1 MHARMR
7 GERRLAHR
15 VARVEHPV
23 HPSRAEVAQPAGGQP
38 RATVAAVVVGVDGE
52 AGVVA
57 GGGEAGVATGVLG
70 PTVEQVQDGD
80 DGRAVGGEPPVVGD
94 LHAVG
99 IGEGERFDRRNLS
112 SPSMPDLLPHWD
124 VTDVFPSI
132 GSREYAAAREELGAD
147 LTRLTA
153 LYDEHDVRGG
163 ADKNVDDAAVAA
175 FDAVLEETNMVMDR
189 VQLLSGFL
197 SSYVTTDAR
206 NDLAQGELSQL
217 QAELSQLARLRS
229 RFDAWVAALGDT
241 ELTARSTSAADHA
254 YPLERSTLRA
264 AHQMSEAE
272 EGLLA
277 DLSLTGSHGLGPPLR
292 HVHRASSPST
302 VDGFDEPM
310 PMSRVRGLAYDLDA
324 KVRQAAY
331 EAELAAW
338 EANDVP
344 IIAALNA
351 VKGEAAT
358 VNRRRGWAD
367 DLEPALVANGV
378 DRPTLDAMQSAVV
391 AALPDFRRYL
401 RAKAKLLGRGDDRR
415 PPVLRPLRPPRRRR
429 GPQVGRRHRRRARR
443 RSPPTPPT
451 SQASPSGP
459 SASSWIDAEPRDGK
473 RGRRLLHGPRGRPQ
487 PRPPQLRRLSFRSVQ
502 TLAHE
507 LGHAYHNVT
516 LAQRTPLQ
524 RQLPMAL
531 AETASIFCETI
542 MVQHGLATA
551 ADSERLALIEGDLQS
566 ACQVVVDIHSRFLF
580 ERSFCEAR
588 AKRTVSS
595 AEACQ
600 LMLDAQDATYGDG
613 LDPEH
618 RPPLHVGG
626 QAALLLER
634 LLQLAVHVRPALRA
648 RPVRP
653 LHRGSRAL
661 PGWVRRPA
669 LELRP
674 RQRRRPRRPV
684 RHRRAGHGLL
694 GVVAP
699 RPAGPHRGVH

>member
-1 MHARMR
+1 MD
-7 GERRLAHR
+7 
-15 VARVEHPV
+15 
-23 HPSRAEVAQPAGGQP
+23 
-38 RATVAAVVVGVDGE
+38 TAAVG
-52 AGVVA
+52 
-57 GGGEAGVATGVLG
+57 T
-70 PTVEQVQDGD
+70 
-80 DGRAVGGEPPVVGD
+80 
-94 LHAVG
+94 
-99 IGEGERFDRRNLS
+99 
-112 SPSMPDLLPHWD
+112 DLLPHWD
-124 VTDVFPSI
+124 VTDVFPAI

-153 LYDEHDVRGG
+153 RYDEHDVRGG
-163 ADKNVDDAAVAA
+163 ADKHVDDATVAA
-175 FDAVLEETNMVMDR
+175 FEAVLEETNMVMDR
-189 VQLLSGFL
+189 VKLLSGFL

-206 NDLAQGELSQL
+206 DDLAQGELSQL

-229 RFDAWVAALGDT
+229 RFDAWVAALGDA
-241 ELTARSTSAADHA
+241 ELTARSTAAADHA

-277 DLSLTGSHGLGPPLR
+277 DLSLTGSTAWVRLYGTFTSQLSV
-292 HVHRASSPST
+292 HVEG
-302 VDGFDEPM
+302 VDGPM
-310 PMSRVRGLAYDLDA
+310 PMSRVRGLAYDHDP

-358 VNRRRGWAD
+358 VNRRRGWTD

-401 RAKAKLLGRGDDRR
+401 RAKAKLLGKEQLPFFDLFAPLGDGEARR
-415 PPVLRPLRPPRRRR
+415 WEEATDAVTETFATYSPDLEGLA
-429 GPQVGRRHRRRARR
+429 RRAVDER
-443 RSPPTPPT
+443 
-451 SQASPSGP
+451 
-459 SASSWIDAEPRDGK
+459 WIDAEPRDGK
-473 RGRRLLHGPRGRPQ
+473 RDGAFCMGLKEDRSLVLLNFDG
-487 PRPPQLRRLSFRSVQ
+487 SFRSVQ

-551 ADSERLALIEGDLQS
+551 AESERLALIEGDLQS

-613 LDPEH
+613 LDPGNRH
-618 RPPLHVGG
+618 PYMW
-626 QAALLLER
+626 AAKPHYYSS
-634 LLQLAVHVRPALRA
+634 AFYNWPYTF
-648 RPVRP
+648 
-653 LHRGSRAL
+653 
-661 PGWVRRPA
+661 
-669 LELRP
+669 
-674 RQRRRPRRPV
+674 
-684 RHRRAGHGLL
+684 GLL
-694 GVVAP
+694 FGLGLYARYTEDPERFRGGYDDLLSSCGLASAADLAGRFGIDVRATDFWASSLRVLQDRIDEFVALTN
-699 RPAGPHRGVH
+699 G

>member
-1 MHARMR
+1 M
-7 GERRLAHR
+7 
-15 VARVEHPV
+15 
-23 HPSRAEVAQPAGGQP
+23 
-38 RATVAAVVVGVDGE
+38 T
-52 AGVVA
+52 
-57 GGGEAGVATGVLG
+57 
-70 PTVEQVQDGD
+70 
-80 DGRAVGGEPPVVGD
+80 
-94 LHAVG
+94 
-99 IGEGERFDRRNLS
+99 
-112 SPSMPDLLPHWD
+112 DLLPHWD
-124 VTDVFPSI
+124 VTDVFPAI

-153 LYDEHDVRGG
+153 RYDEHDVRGG
-163 ADKNVDDAAVAA
+163 ADKHVDDATVAA
-175 FDAVLEETNMVMDR
+175 FESVLEETNMVMDR
-189 VQLLSGFL
+189 VKLLSGFL

-229 RFDAWVAALGDT
+229 RFDAWVAALGDA
-241 ELTARSTSAADHA
+241 ELTARSTAAADHA

-272 EGLLA
+272 EGMLA
-277 DLSLTGSHGLGPPLR
+277 DQTHTGSTAWVRLYGTFTSQLSV
-292 HVHRASSPST
+292 HVEG
-302 VDGFDEPM
+302 VDGPM
-310 PMSRVRGLAYDLDA
+310 PMSRVRGLAYDHDP
-324 KVRQAAY
+324 KVRRAAY

-358 VNRRRGWAD
+358 VNRRRGWPD

-401 RAKAKLLGRGDDRR
+401 RAKATRLGKEQLPFFDLFAPLGDGEARR
-415 PPVLRPLRPPRRRR
+415 WDEATDAVTETFATYSADLEGLA
-429 GPQVGRRHRRRARR
+429 RRAVDER
-443 RSPPTPPT
+443 
-451 SQASPSGP
+451 
-459 SASSWIDAEPRDGK
+459 WIDAEPRDGK
-473 RGRRLLHGPRGRPQ
+473 RDGAFCMGLKEDRSLVLLNFDG
-487 PRPPQLRRLSFRSVQ
+487 SFRSVQ

-551 ADSERLALIEGDLQS
+551 AESERLALIEGDLQS

-580 ERSFCEAR
+580 ERSFCERR

-613 LDPEH
+613 LDPGYRH
-618 RPPLHVGG
+618 PYMW
-626 QAALLLER
+626 AAKPHYYSS
-634 LLQLAVHVRPALRA
+634 AFYNWPYTF
-648 RPVRP
+648 
-653 LHRGSRAL
+653 
-661 PGWVRRPA
+661 
-669 LELRP
+669 
-674 RQRRRPRRPV
+674 
-684 RHRRAGHGLL
+684 GLL
-694 GVVAP
+694 FGLGLYARYTEDPERFRGGYDDLLSSCGLASAADLAGRFGIDVRATDFWASSLRVLQDRIDEFVAL
-699 RPAGPHRGVH
+699 ANG

>member
-1 MHARMR
+1 M
-7 GERRLAHR
+7 
-15 VARVEHPV
+15 
-23 HPSRAEVAQPAGGQP
+23 
-38 RATVAAVVVGVDGE
+38 T
-52 AGVVA
+52 
-57 GGGEAGVATGVLG
+57 
-70 PTVEQVQDGD
+70 
-80 DGRAVGGEPPVVGD
+80 
-94 LHAVG
+94 
-99 IGEGERFDRRNLS
+99 
-112 SPSMPDLLPHWD
+112 DLLPHWD
-124 VTDVFPSI
+124 VTDVFPAI

-147 LTRLTA
+147 LARLTA

-163 ADKNVDDAAVAA
+163 QDKQVDDAAVAA
-175 FDAVLEETNMVMDR
+175 FEAVLDETNAVMER
-189 VQLLSGFL
+189 VRLLSGFL

-241 ELTARSTSAADHA
+241 ELTARSTPAADHA

-277 DLSLTGSHGLGPPLR
+277 DLSLTGSTAWVRLYGTFTSQIA
-292 HVHRASSPST
+292 VT
-302 VDGFDEPM
+302 VAGFDDPM
-310 PMSRVRGLAYDLDA
+310 PMSRVRGLAYDA
-324 KVRQAAY
+324 RPEVRQAAY

-367 DLEPALVANGV
+367 DLEPALAANSV
-378 DRPTLDAMQSAVV
+378 DRATLDAMQSAVV
-391 AALPDFRRYL
+391 DALPDFRRYL
-401 RAKAKLLGRGDDRR
+401 RTKAKLLGRGNGRGLPFFDLFAPLGDGEARR
-415 PPVLRPLRPPRRRR
+415 WDEATAAVSSTFGTYSSELEGLA
-429 GPQVGRRHRRRARR
+429 RRAVDER
-443 RSPPTPPT
+443 
-451 SQASPSGP
+451 
-459 SASSWIDAEPRDGK
+459 WIDAEPRDGK
-473 RGRRLLHGPRGRPQ
+473 RDGAFCMGLEKDRSLVLLNFDG
-487 PRPPQLRRLSFRSVQ
+487 SFRSVQ

-516 LAQRTPLQ
+516 LAERTPLQ

-542 MVQHGLATA
+542 MVQHGLASA
-551 ADSERLALIEGDLQS
+551 AEHERLALIEGDLQS

-613 LDPEH
+613 LDPAH
-618 RPPLHVGG
+618 RHGYMW
-626 QAALLLER
+626 AAKPHYYSS
-634 LLQLAVHVRPALRA
+634 AYYNWPYTF
-648 RPVRP
+648 
-653 LHRGSRAL
+653 
-661 PGWVRRPA
+661 
-669 LELRP
+669 
-674 RQRRRPRRPV
+674 
-684 RHRRAGHGLL
+684 GLL
-694 GVVAP
+694 FGLGLYARYVEDRDRFRGGYDDLLSSCGLASAADL
-699 RPAGPHRGVH
+699 AGRFGIDVRDGAFWAASLRVLQDRIEEFIRLSNR

>member
-1 MHARMR
+1 M
-7 GERRLAHR
+7 
-15 VARVEHPV
+15 
-23 HPSRAEVAQPAGGQP
+23 
-38 RATVAAVVVGVDGE
+38 T
-52 AGVVA
+52 
-57 GGGEAGVATGVLG
+57 
-70 PTVEQVQDGD
+70 
-80 DGRAVGGEPPVVGD
+80 
-94 LHAVG
+94 
-99 IGEGERFDRRNLS
+99 
-112 SPSMPDLLPHWD
+112 DLLPHWD

-163 ADKNVDDAAVAA
+163 DDKTVDDATVAA
-175 FDAVLEETNMVMDR
+175 FESVLAETNEVMDR
-189 VQLLSGFL
+189 VKLLSGFL

-229 RFDAWVAALGDT
+229 RFDAWVAALGDA
-241 ELTARSTSAADHA
+241 ELTARSTAAADHA

-277 DLSLTGSHGLGPPLR
+277 DLSLTGSTAWVRLYGTFTSQLA
-292 HVHRASSPST
+292 VT
-302 VDGFDEPM
+302 VEGFDDPM
-310 PMSRVRGLAYDLDA
+310 PMSRVRGLAYDQDA

-338 EANDVP
+338 AANDVP

-358 VNRRRGWAD
+358 VNRRRGWSD
-367 DLEPALVANGV
+367 DLEPALAANGV

-401 RAKAKLLGRGDDRR
+401 RAKAALLGRGDGSQGLPFFD
-415 PPVLRPLRPPRRRR
+415 LFAPL
-429 GPQVGRRHRRRARR
+429 GDGEARR
-443 RSPPTPPT
+443 WDEATQAVTSTFATYSPDLEGL
-451 SQASPSGP
+451 AKR
-459 SASSWIDAEPRDGK
+459 AVDERWIDAEPRDGK
-473 RGRRLLHGPRGRPQ
+473 RDGAFCMGLKEDRSLVLLNFDG
-487 PRPPQLRRLSFRSVQ
+487 SFRSVQ

-613 LDPEH
+613 LDPAYRH
-618 RPPLHVGG
+618 PFMW
-626 QAALLLER
+626 AAKPHYYSS
-634 LLQLAVHVRPALRA
+634 AFYNWPYTF
-648 RPVRP
+648 
-653 LHRGSRAL
+653 
-661 PGWVRRPA
+661 
-669 LELRP
+669 
-674 RQRRRPRRPV
+674 
-684 RHRRAGHGLL
+684 GLL
-694 GVVAP
+694 FGLGLYARYTEDP
-699 RPAGPHRGVH
+699 ERFRGGYDDLLSSCGLASAADLAGRFGIDVRATDFWASSLRVLQDRIEEFITLSKR